1 MLGRKLPDWVAA
13 RAGRLVV
20 RHRGRP
26 NRLTLRIVLVV
37 GVWLALAGLAPQ
49 AAFGLDR
56 VTFGTDWRAQAEHG
70 GFYQTLALGFYEQAG
85 LAVSIREG
93 GPQIN
98 HSQLLAAGR
107 LDFGLASNSFTA
119 LNFVREGIPMVAVA
133 AVFQKDPAILMAHA
147 GQGNDSFAALKG
159 KPIMI
164 GADTRA
170 GSWQFLKSRFAYTDD
185 QIRPYTFNLAPFLVD
200 PQAIQQGYLGSE
212 PFLAAGQGIK
222 PVVLLLAD
230 AGYGS
235 YGALIMTSQRLI
247 DDRPDIVQRF
257 VSASIKGW
265 ESYLHGDPAPGNDL
279 IKQAN
284 PEMTEALLTYAI
296 DTMKAN
302 GVVESGDAV
311 ANGIGAMSESRW
323 RSFFEIMAG
332 QGLYPQEMAWQRA
345 FTLQFTGREPGRPA
359 GR

>member
-1 MLGRKLPDWVAA
+1 M
-13 RAGRLVV
+13 RL
-20 RHRGRP
+20 RRGSNHVTR
-26 NRLTLRIVLVV
+26 RIVLVV
-37 GVWLALAGLAPQ
+37 SAWLALAGLVLQPAL
-49 AAFGLDR
+49 ALDR

-70 GFYQTLALGFYEQAG
+70 GFYQALALGYYEQAG
-85 LAVSIREG
+85 LAVTIREG

-107 LDFGLASNSFTA
+107 LDFGLAPNSFTA

-147 GQGNDSFAALKG
+147 GQGNDSLESLKG

-170 GSWQFLKSRFAYTDD
+170 GSWQFLKSRFGYTDD

-200 PQAIQQGYLGSE
+200 PRAIQQGYLGSE
-212 PFLAAGQGIK
+212 PFVAASEGAK

-230 AGYGS
+230 AGYDS

-247 DDRPDIVQRF
+247 DDRPDVVQRF
-257 VSASIKGW
+257 VSASRRGW
-265 ESYLHGDPAPGNDL
+265 ESYLHADPAPGNAL
-279 IKQAN
+279 IARAN
-284 PEMTEALLTYAI
+284 PEMTDALLTYAI
-296 DTMKAN
+296 GTMKAN

-323 RSFFEIMAG
+323 RSFFETMAG

-345 FTLQFTGREPGRPA
+345 FTLRFVGREPGPLDSR
-359 GR
+359 

>member
-1 MLGRKLPDWVAA
+1 MTA
-13 RAGRLVV
+13 
-20 RHRGRP
+20 
-26 NRLTLRIVLVV
+26 
-37 GVWLALAGLAPQ
+37 WLALAGLMPQ
-49 AAFGLDR
+49 AALGLDT

-70 GFYQTLALGFYEQAG
+70 GFYQALALGFYEQEG
-85 LAVSIREG
+85 LAVTIREG

-107 LDFGLASNSFTA
+107 LDFSLAPNSFAA

-133 AVFQKDPAILMAHA
+133 ALFQKDPAILMAHA
-147 GQGNDSFAALKG
+147 SQGNDSFEALKG

-170 GSWQFLKSRFAYTDD
+170 GSWQFLKSRFGYTDD

-200 PQAIQQGYLGSE
+200 PRAIQQGYLGSE
-212 PFLAAGQGIK
+212 PFLAANQGIK

-247 DDRPDIVQRF
+247 DERPDVAQRF
-257 VSASIKGW
+257 VNASIKGW
-265 ESYLHGDPAPGNDL
+265 HSYLHGDPSPGNGL
-279 IKQAN
+279 IKRAN
-284 PEMTEALLTYAI
+284 REMTDALLTYAI
-296 DTMKAN
+296 ATLQAN
-302 GVVESGDAV
+302 GVVESGDARV
-311 ANGIGAMSESRW
+311 LGIGAMSEARW
-323 RSFFEIMAG
+323 QSFFETMAG
-332 QGLYPQEMAWQRA
+332 QRLYPQDMPWRRA
-345 FTLQFTGREPGRPA
+345 FTLRFTGREPGREPVRPT